1 MVTENKR
8 PFSVTLLTL
17 GVLTIATV
25 NIIRFLLTILQW
37 EFLND
42 ILPISPVYLAFSGLV
57 WSLVLLPQA
66 WGLWR
71 GYSWAPR
78 LGLITSLA
86 YSLYYW
92 LDRLLLTTNYG
103 GQNWPFVI
111 VFNIILLVSIYWIL
125 SRRKARAF
133 FGEIYE

>member
-1 MVTENKR
+1 MAAQNSR

-17 GVLTIATV
+17 GVLTIAIV
-25 NIIRFLLTILQW
+25 NVIRFVLTIVQW

-42 ILPISPVYLAFSGLV
+42 ILPISPVYLVLSGFV
-57 WSLVLLPQA
+57 WSLTLPPLA

-71 GYSWAPR
+71 GYPWAPR
-78 LGLITSLA
+78 LTLLASLA
-86 YSLYYW
+86 YTLYYW

-111 VFNIILLVSIYWIL
+111 VFNIILLSSIYWIL

>member
-1 MVTENKR
+1 MAHKISR
-8 PFSVTLLTL
+8 PFSVTLLVL
-17 GVLTIATV
+17 GVLIIAIV
-25 NIIRFLLTILQW
+25 NGIRFILAISQW

-42 ILPISPVYLAFSGLV
+42 ILPISPIYLVLSGLV
-57 WSLVLLPQA
+57 WSLILLPLV

-78 LGLITSLA
+78 LTMISSLA
-86 YSLYYW
+86 YTLYYW
-92 LDRLLLTTNYG
+92 LDRLFLTTNYG

-111 VFNIILLVSIYWIL
+111 VFNIILLISIYWIL

-133 FGEIYE
+133 FGELHE

>member
-78 LGLITSLA
+78 LTLITSLA

-92 LDRLLLTTNYG
+92 LDRLLLTANYG

-111 VFNIILLVSIYWIL
+111 VFNIILIVSIYWIL
-125 SRRKARAF
+125 SRRKASAF
-133 FGEIYE
+133 FGELHE

>member
-1 MVTENKR
+1 MVTNINR

-25 NIIRFLLTILQW
+25 NLIRFILTIVQW

-42 ILPISPVYLAFSGLV
+42 ILPISPVYLALSGLV
-57 WSLVLLPQA
+57 WSLVLPPLA
-66 WGLWR
+66 WGLWQ
-71 GYSWAPR
+71 GYPWVPR
-78 LGLITSLA
+78 LTLLTSLA

-92 LDRLLLTTNYG
+92 LDRLLFTTNYG

-111 VFNIILLVSIYWIL
+111 VFNIILLSSIYWIL
-125 SRRKARAF
+125 FRRKAKAF